1 MALVDNQ
8 ALVGQLG
15 DQGEQSSLMKNLLGN
30 TELLSIVLD
39 MVGSKLDPENPFAG
53 VGLSLAKSSLAAK
66 AEKEREGKSDDQ
78 FGQLIKAITG
88 KDQSGPSEV
97 SISAD
102 PAGAGG
108 LAYKITGLESGQ
120 KRLDEVSKPVIKS
133 SEDFLKDFGG
143 GGI

>member
-1 MALVDNQ
+1 M
-8 ALVGQLG
+8 
-15 DQGEQSSLMKNLLGN
+15 
-30 TELLSIVLD
+30 
-39 MVGSKLDPENPFAG
+39 
-53 VGLSLAKSSLAAK
+53 
-66 AEKEREGKSDDQ
+66 
-78 FGQLIKAITG
+78 IKAITG